1 MTFFLFFYLV
11 LILFVVFL
19 SIKVADTV
27 DLLDKKTHMSGAF
40 IGGVILAATTSLPE
54 FFTSI
59 SSVTVVDNSDLV
71 MGNIFGSN
79 IFNLTVLGLI
89 ILIFI
94 NKFSINN
101 LSKNHTFSTM
111 VLILITG
118 ILFVFPNIEIKFF
131 YFMDLNIKSILIIIL
146 YFLVIKFLSS
156 EESDSS
162 LETDPRPDLTKIQVI
177 SRFILLSVLI
187 VVSSIILT
195 YVSDKIASQI
205 NLNSTVAG
213 AVLLGIATSLPE
225 VVSSIALARIG
236 NFNAVIGNIIG
247 SNIFN
252 LTILSFVDLLS
263 TKNLYTSNNSSNVLV
278 IVNLISMSILYI
290 MLYIRNKTEEKFI
303 KKNTL
308 NKKYYVI
315 LSLLMV
321 SMYFVFMFKG
331 Q

>member
-1 MTFFLFFYLV
+1 MTFFLLFYLV

-19 SIKVADTV
+19 SIKLADTV
-27 DLLDKKTHMSGAF
+27 DLLDKKTHLSGAF

-59 SSVTVVDNSDLV
+59 SSVTVVDNAELV

-79 IFNLTVLGLI
+79 IFNLTILALI

-94 NKFSINN
+94 NKFSVNN
-101 LSKNHTFSTM
+101 LSKNHTFSIM

-118 ILFVFPNIEIKFF
+118 ILFAFPNIDINFLNI
-131 YFMDLNIKSILIIIL
+131 MDLNVKSILIIVL

-156 EESDSS
+156 EESSNTLD
-162 LETDPRPDLTKIQVI
+162 TDPRPDLDKNAVI
-177 SRFILLSVLI
+177 LRFILLSFLI
-187 VVSSIILT
+187 VVSSIVLT
-195 YVSDKIASQI
+195 YVSDKIASKI
-205 NLNSTVAG
+205 NLNATVAG
-213 AVLLGIATSLPE
+213 AILLGIATSLPE
-225 VVSSIALARIG
+225 VVSSIALARMG

-252 LTILSFVDLLS
+252 LTILSVVDLIS
-263 TKNLYTSNNSSNVLV
+263 IENLYTSNNSSNILV
-278 IVNLISMSILYI
+278 IVNLISMAILYLI
-290 MLYIRNKTEEKFI
+290 LYLRNRSEEHFFE
-303 KKNTL
+303 KKAV
-308 NKKYYVI
+308 NKKYYAL
-315 LSLLMV
+315 LSLLMI